1 MTNLD
6 DNVDGLVPVVDSDVS
21 RCQRTKPVGHGSSGP
36 FDIMRTHSVR
46 AIPGVDYFTVIYPTL
61 CAV

>member
-36 FDIMRTHSVR
+36 FDVACLPRQ
-46 AIPGVDYFTVIYPTL
+46 G
-61 CAV
+61 